1 MLTPHNE
8 SLASVDSLKHDIP
21 GLRLVVMVRE
31 TYAYGLPSLNVNPFS
46 IRPLESGESG
56 KLVGR
61 TEVFTR
67 LKTYLQLGTARKVM
81 LLGPLGSGRTSLARC
96 LMPYAG
102 ASATI
107 DHLPAQ
113 TPATALLSMCY
124 RQMIGGEPPVN
135 RTELVNDLVNEMY
148 SHPNKL
154 PMIVIDVPASDLS
167 VLEVALRDAHSSLE
181 RLNALLVL
189 VCDVKERHHLP
200 QTVIEGFEVQRLSP
214 FSAHDVLSLV
224 RQRLASVGVMDSEF
238 SMHDAS
244 TILEE
249 CDGFPAQVITKLRDA
264 VDGIRMQNPD
274 GLPVQYVDT
283 SAKIFPR
290 DEPDAL
296 HQLMEDSVASE
307 ESQGAEA
314 DSPTGIPTETPVDTI
329 SSTPLESS
337 APTEPPSDVIDASM
351 PWTQRPPLQPP
362 QASAETSRGNVHATL
377 EEDLPDLNF
386 ELDIG
391 WLDEEKDQDE
401 PLQESPFNPPI
412 IDADAVAARSTT
424 QLSGMFKGLAQ
435 RGKDAN
441 IGVKDLTSKSDKE
454 QQELVAA
461 FDGNE
466 YWVNGSLLP
475 QEPVVPVPE
484 EESAVL
490 LHDEVGLA
498 ETPLL
503 DDLPPDGDIIGEPTP
518 LPSEVGGLTDSH
530 VLETF
535 QAMMALMQKSA
546 PASAHES
553 LLAFFQERFQQRVGP
568 KVVHGLN
575 PLVLGS
581 LNPAEGYVVA
591 IAQERDYSPSDAS
604 MLQHLGVKRARLSQI
619 SNRLLKNGILQAR
632 QVGRSRKFSL
642 TQAARA
648 QLIAWGALKAGD
660 AQ

>member
-1 MLTPHNE
+1 MLTPRNE
-8 SLASVDSLKHDIP
+8 SRELVDSLKHDIP
-21 GLRLVVMVRE
+21 ELRLGCMVRE
-31 TYAYGLPSLNVNPFS
+31 TYAYGLPSLNINPFS

-61 TEVFTR
+61 TDVFTR

-124 RQMIGGEPPVN
+124 RQMIGGELPIN

-189 VCDVKERHHLP
+189 VCDIKERHHLP

-224 RQRLASVGVMDSEF
+224 RQRLASVGVMDTEF

-264 VDGIRMQNPD
+264 VDGIRMQNPE

-296 HQLMEDSVASE
+296 HQLMEDSAPVG
-307 ESQGAEA
+307 GAEVGA
-314 DSPTGIPTETPVDTI
+314 EVGSGDTPAETPFETSVEPPTPTE
-329 SSTPLESS
+329 S
-337 APTEPPSDVIDASM
+337 PSDVIDASM
-351 PWTQRPPLQPP
+351 PWNERPPLQPL
-362 QASAETSRGNVHATL
+362 QTSDETSQAALQGAL
-377 EEDLPDLNF
+377 DEGLPDLDF
-386 ELDIG
+386 DLDIG
-391 WLDEEKDQDE
+391 RLDEEKDQDE

-441 IGVKDLTSKSDKE
+441 MGVEDLKSKSDE
-454 QQELVAA
+454 DQQELVAA
-461 FDGNE
+461 FDGNQ
-466 YWVNGSLLP
+466 YWVDGSLLP
-475 QEPVVPVPE
+475 PTPVEPVPE
-484 EESAVL
+484 EESAVI

-498 ETPLL
+498 ETPFLEDLPTEPLL
-503 DDLPPDGDIIGEPTP
+503 DSEDTP
-518 LPSEVGGLTDSH
+518 SPNQSAALTDSH
-530 VLETF
+530 VLETL
-535 QAMMALMQKSA
+535 QAMIALMQPSA
-546 PASAHES
+546 PGPAHQS
-553 LLAFFQERFQQRVGP
+553 LLTFFQERFQQRVGP
-568 KVVHGLN
+568 RVVHGLN
-575 PLVLGS
+575 PHVLGS
-581 LNPAEGYVVA
+581 LNASEGYVVA